1 MSPSDG
7 EKAFKDVILQNVRGQ
22 KLVSLC
28 HTRCKKKNLKTFIE
42 VGHPL

>member
-7 EKAFKDVILQNVRGQ
+7 ENAFKDFILQNVRGQ

-28 HTRCKKKNLKTFIE
+28 HTRCKKKKSENF
-42 VGHPL
+42 H